1 MNSKAFLIHFCYWF
15 QNNCYAEQFP
25 CVSIRLFFE
34 IAIFLKSNFS
44 EQLFFITA
52 TYSNSHQTCSAK
64 KLFFKILQY
73 SKKTAVL
80 QSRLFL
86 INTDFRAAA
95 TLIKKR
101 LQHRCFPA
109 NIAKFLRTAILKNIC
124 ERLLL

>member
-1 MNSKAFLIHFCYWF
+1 MDSKAFLIHFCYWF
-15 QNNCYAEQFP
+15 QNNCYVEQCP

-52 TYSNSHQTCSAK
+52 TYRNSHQTCSTK

-73 SKKTAVL
+73 SKKTPVL
-80 QSRLFL
+80 ESRLFL

-109 NIAKFLRTAILKNIC
+109 NIAKFLRTTILKNIC
-124 ERLLL
+124 KRLLL